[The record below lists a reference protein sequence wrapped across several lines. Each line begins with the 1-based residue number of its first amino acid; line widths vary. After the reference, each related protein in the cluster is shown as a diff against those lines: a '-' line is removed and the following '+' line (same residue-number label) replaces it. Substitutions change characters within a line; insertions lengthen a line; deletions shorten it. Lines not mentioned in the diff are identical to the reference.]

1 LLVLLL
7 EQEVSM
13 KVTTL
18 SHSDQ
23 LVSTIAKLPCSTFG
37 TYTTK
42 EVALVLARHMN
53 KPKGWS
59 ACLYLRTIAQAV
71 GCTTRTVRN
80 ALRRLE
86 ALGFIR
92 TEHRKHDTLENWNL
106 ASVYRMGEKLCSMFN
121 QLFRTPGKQVPGKPL
136 ASSKQKQS
144 DKEKDANR
152 VMNARKRKNYS
163 KSGKAFA
170 HVDTERLTKTPE
182 EWAKEQAEGIEHN
195 RRLLERI
202 RGMLGQA

>member
-1 LLVLLL
+1 MTLL
-7 EQEVSM
+7 
-13 KVTTL
+13 KL

-23 LVSTIAKLPCSTFG
+23 IVTALAGEPVSSFG
-37 TYTTK
+37 TSSTK

-53 KPKGWS
+53 KTKGWS

-92 TEHRKHDTLENWNL
+92 TEHRKHDSIENWNL
-106 ASVYRMGEKLCSMFN
+106 ASVYRMGDKLCSMFN
-121 QLFRTPGKQVPGKPL
+121 QLFRTPGQQVPGKPL

-144 DKEKDANR
+144 DKES
-152 VMNARKRKNYS
+152 ARERKNYS
-163 KSGKAFA
+163 KSGKAYA

-182 EWAKEQAEGIEHN
+182 DWAKEQAEGLASQ
-195 RRLLERI
+195 RRALERLQA
-202 RGMLGQA
+202 MLKG

>member
-1 LLVLLL
+1 
-7 EQEVSM
+7 M

-23 LVSTIAKLPCSTFG
+23 IVSTLAKLPSTTFG
-37 TYTTK
+37 TSSTK

-53 KPKGWS
+53 KTKGWS

-152 VMNARKRKNYS
+152 VKNACERKNYS
-163 KSGKAFA
+163 KSGKTYA

-182 EWAKEQAEGIEHN
+182 EWAKEQAEGLASQ
-195 RRLLERI
+195 RRALERLQA
-202 RGMLGQA
+202 MLKA